1 MNHTE
6 LMLFEMRNRDK
17 VRPPFV
23 SGTYIDAAGRS
34 FALKSHEISMQPID
48 WWRSARTG
56 ARYPIRWRIGV
67 PSRGIALE
75 CAVAIPNQ
83 ELSFATA
90 PVYWEGAV
98 RYSGSHSGVGYM
110 ELTGY
115 ATPVRIQ

>member
-1 MNHTE
+1 
-6 LMLFEMRNRDK
+6 
-17 VRPPFV
+17 
-23 SGTYIDAAGRS
+23 
-34 FALKSHEISMQPID
+34 MQPID
-48 WWRSARTG
+48 WWRSPRTG

-75 CAVAIPNQ
+75 CAAAIPNQ
-83 ELSFATA
+83 ELAFATA

-115 ATPVRIQ
+115 AAPVRIQ